1 MSRTDTSD
9 NGYHLGQHR
18 LRPGK
23 TQPWQTD
30 INVPFIV
37 RGPGIPAGST
47 TAAIAG
53 NYDLAPTWL
62 AIATA
67 VPDPG
72 AEEIDGVS
80 LLPLLHSPSTA
91 SSSWKRTFSLQEGW
105 WVPWKLQPNG
115 TAPVYTGLRTISAEK
130 NTLYVEFADGG
141 SMFFDLKL
149 DPFQTTNLAAS
160 LDRPSKAALA
170 QALAAVRTCRGAG
183 CPGH

>member
-37 RGPGIPAGST
+37 RGPGIAAGST
-47 TAAIAG
+47 TAAIVG

-80 LLPLLHSPSTA
+80 LLPLLHSPRAATP
-91 SSSWKRTFSLQEGW
+91 SWKRT
-105 WVPWKLQPNG
+105 V
-115 TAPVYTGLRTISAEK
+115 
-130 NTLYVEFADGG
+130 
-141 SMFFDLKL
+141 
-149 DPFQTTNLAAS
+149 
-160 LDRPSKAALA
+160 
-170 QALAAVRTCRGAG
+170 
-183 CPGH
+183 